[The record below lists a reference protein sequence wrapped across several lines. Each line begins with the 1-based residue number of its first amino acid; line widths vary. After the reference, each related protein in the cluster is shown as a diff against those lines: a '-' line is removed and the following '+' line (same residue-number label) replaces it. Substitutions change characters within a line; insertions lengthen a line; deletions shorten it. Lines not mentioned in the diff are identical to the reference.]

1 MLCTVKQR
9 PGTWRLGHFVPL
21 LGSWITSI
29 TSPFSAHSFK
39 FSFIIKEDILCVFVL
54 HFFFSSLLNSLAHCF
69 KTKTKSRSEAWQS
82 SKTHFFPFQPLPLPL
97 SQVSSDWLTL
107 ANKTSDQ
114 QGGRGFSAH
123 SQSCSYGQQSTRE
136 TQEQSKQHTKLEDSL
151 KHFYIQIKR
160 LWSICLIFQEATEK
174 PKIDFFSI

>member
-1 MLCTVKQR
+1 M
-9 PGTWRLGHFVPL
+9 
-21 LGSWITSI
+21 
-29 TSPFSAHSFK
+29 AEFK
-39 FSFIIKEDILCVFVL
+39 NTF
-54 HFFFSSLLNSLAHCF
+54 
-69 KTKTKSRSEAWQS
+69 
-82 SKTHFFPFQPLPLPL
+82 FFPFQPLPLPL

-160 LWSICLIFQEATEK
+160 L
-174 PKIDFFSI
+174 